1 MTSPQLAAEK
11 PGKEEFVDELKPGTR
26 LLQGQYTIS
35 RFINSGGFGIT
46 YLAKD
51 SLERNVVIKECFPG
65 NFCRRS
71 DTIVGARSRAHQAEF
86 KSIVKLFVQ
95 EARSLAKL
103 VHPNIVGVH
112 QVFED
117 NDTAYMAIDFIDGRD
132 LLDLIEDPAVQID
145 PARIVSMTHKLL
157 NAVAFIHDNGILHRD
172 ISPDNILVDQKGDP
186 ILIDFGA
193 AREEATRA
201 SRALSALRV
210 VKDGYSPQEFYI
222 AGSEQGPWSD
232 LYALGATLY
241 HAISGHPPANSQV
254 RLASIAEGGVDPY
267 VPLAGHFTD
276 YPAGFLEA
284 IDKAMNA
291 VPRRRLQSAGD
302 WLEMLAN
309 PPAPTPSID
318 PVQAV
323 SRLISEQITGDE
335 AVALAEPPMPT
346 DSVRRE
352 PPMMQVAEAS
362 AVEQPVA
369 SAAAHAPV
377 HPTRVSPAYERIE
390 VPAKGGSGRGLLIG
404 VSVVAVLAVAGYVAL
419 QMGEQPKPSPV
430 VETPAA
436 AVSEGI
442 EPATEDALGQAGTAT
457 VVTQAEPAADDSA
470 ASANSAGSEAV
481 AAAEAPADAAAE
493 PVAEEPAAAPVPE
506 ADTAENEV
514 TPPAQDETAAMQ
526 AEVVNPEPG
535 TLAEPAIAAASEPAA
550 AETAASAEQPAEEPV
565 VATEATEAAATP
577 VAAPVPAPVPAAI
590 QIAYALWDVKVPFQ
604 TAIRSVGGVNY
615 ASITEVNANADLAVA
630 GEWIKPGA
638 TVYSVNGNAV
648 SPQLDV
654 GALILRNLSV
664 ERDGMARTAVRIKAP
679 GQSQYERVQLVVP
692 VVRRV
697 GLVSGLTAEARVADG
712 AWQITVVTAPKIGTT
727 LLPGDALLSETTTG
741 VKIARGE
748 SLEDILSRLVERKTA
763 TAQFEVLRGGATAT
777 ASLDLAT
784 E

>member
-1 MTSPQLAAEK
+1 MTLPQLAADN

-117 NDTAYMAIDFIDGRD
+117 NDTAYMAIDFVDGRD
-132 LLDLIEDPAVQID
+132 LLDLIEDPTVTLE
-145 PARIVSMTHKLL
+145 PARVVAMTYKLL
-157 NAVAFIHDNGILHRD
+157 NAVAFVHDNGILHRD
-172 ISPDNILVDQKGDP
+172 ISPDNILINQNGDP

-254 RLASIAEGGVDPY
+254 RLAAIAEGGVDPY
-267 VPLAGHFTD
+267 VQLAGHFD
-276 YPAGFLEA
+276 AYPAGFLEA

-291 VPRRRLQSAGD
+291 VPRRRLQSAAD

-309 PPAPTPSID
+309 PPAATPSVD

-323 SRLISEQITGDE
+323 SRLISEQIKSDE
-335 AVALAEPPMPT
+335 AVALSEPQRAPRVAPAPAAIPASPGAT
-346 DSVRRE
+346 LSVPRGA
-352 PPMMQVAEAS
+352 MQPA
-362 AVEQPVA
+362 
-369 SAAAHAPV
+369 V
-377 HPTRVSPAYERIE
+377 HPTRVTPAYERIE
-390 VPAKGGSGRGLLIG
+390 VPAKGGAGRGLLIG
-404 VSVVAVLAVAGYVAL
+404 VSVVAVLAFAGYIVL
-419 QMGEQPKPSPV
+419 QMGERPSATPPV
-430 VETPAA
+430 VEAPVPAADETAVAAEPAPAQAAATEPTEPVLPADPVSMSVAAEPTETGDAEPTPTTESSAGQNVAATAEGTPAA
-436 AVSEGI
+436 QDEKVDPVAAAAVE
-442 EPATEDALGQAGTAT
+442 T
-457 VVTQAEPAADDSA
+457 
-470 ASANSAGSEAV
+470 
-481 AAAEAPADAAAE
+481 AAEAPADPAEAAE
-493 PVAEEPAAAPVPE
+493 ETVVAPASAPSEANPAA
-506 ADTAENEV
+506 
-514 TPPAQDETAAMQ
+514 
-526 AEVVNPEPG
+526 
-535 TLAEPAIAAASEPAA
+535 
-550 AETAASAEQPAEEPV
+550 
-565 VATEATEAAATP
+565 
-577 VAAPVPAPVPAAI
+577 VPAAN
-590 QIAYALWDVKVPFQ
+590 QIAYALWDVQVPFR
-604 TAIRSVGGVNY
+604 TTVRSVGGVNY
-615 ASITEVNANADLAVA
+615 ASVTKVDAEADLAVA
-630 GEWIKPGA
+630 GGWIQPGA
-638 TVYSVNGNAV
+638 TIYSVNGNAI

-664 ERDGMARTAVRIKAP
+664 ERDGMARAAVRIKAP
-679 GQSQYERVQLVVP
+679 GKNQYERVQLAVP
-692 VVRRV
+692 VLRRI
-697 GLVSGLTAEARVADG
+697 GLVSGLTAEAHVVDG
-712 AWQITVVTAPKIGTT
+712 AWQIAVAEAPKTGTT
-727 LLPGDALLSETTTG
+727 LLPGDVLVSETTTG

-748 SLEDILSRLVERKTA
+748 SLEDILSRLVERRTA
-763 TAQFEVLRGGATAT
+763 TARFEVLRSGAPAT